1 MSCSEHLNGAPAAA
15 EIYYLKDC
23 ILEGEKNKKKE
34 RKYVKLT
41 FVAYL

>member
-1 MSCSEHLNGAPAAA
+1 MSFSEHLNGAPAAA
-15 EIYYLKDC
+15 ESYYLMDC

-34 RKYVKLT
+34 RKYQKLK